1 MTRRSE
7 RELRNDVDGFSASG
21 EYSVQDLMLAAVKQ
35 VYDSELTS
43 GEQQLLDDP
52 ERHLSTSACRKAKS
66 IEFNT

>member
-1 MTRRSE
+1 MTRPSE
-7 RELRNDVDGFSASG
+7 RELRNDVDEFSASG
-21 EYSVQDLMLAAVKQ
+21 EHTVQDLMLAAVKQ
-35 VYDSELTS
+35 AHDSELTS